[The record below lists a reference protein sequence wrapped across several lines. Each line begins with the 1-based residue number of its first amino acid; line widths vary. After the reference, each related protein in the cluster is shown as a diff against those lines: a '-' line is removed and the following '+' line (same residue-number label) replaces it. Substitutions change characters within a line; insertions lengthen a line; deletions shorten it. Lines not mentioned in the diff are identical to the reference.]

1 MMPRKS
7 YGFTLLEML
16 IVVAIIA
23 VLVATAIPIFAN
35 QLEKSRE
42 AAELANVRSAYAVVL
57 SNAMLGYENPDDI
70 EKVVQLQQKQD
81 GFQGFQDITIGDVSD
96 KDKARWIGQPQADGV
111 CAVYYDEELN
121 GIILD
126 WTGGYPYLRN
136 EDFFSYT
143 KKAVDSLGK
152 QHDYRFDSGY
162 PKKNSYVKDVISS
175 LDEDSLLKTGTWV
188 FLRGTKQTD
197 TGYLVWTSYDQ
208 KTIKR
213 DQETPVIIL
222 DQKSG
227 KYYVSSSIPRYKDNC
242 IKIAGDITAQET
254 TAEMAKMIGSNK
266 AYNTIDAAYRV
277 YIKVLN
283 ASK

>member
-1 MMPRKS
+1 MQQRKS
-7 YGFTLLEML
+7 RGFTLMEML
-16 IVVAIIA
+16 TVVAIIA
-23 VLVATAIPIFAN
+23 VLVAIAIPVFSN

-42 AAELANVRSAYAVVL
+42 ATDLANVRSAYAVVL
-57 SNAMLGYENPDDI
+57 SNAILEESSAGRIGQDVAL
-70 EKVVQLQQKQD
+70 KQKQD
-81 GFQGFQDITIGDVSD
+81 GFQGFSDITIGDISE
-96 KDKARWIGQPQADGV
+96 KDTERWIGQPQADGV

-208 KTIKR
+208 KTIKQ

-254 TAEMAKMIGSNK
+254 TAKMTQMIGSNK
-266 AYNTIDAAYRV
+266 AYDTIDAAYRA